1 MRLSAK
7 KLFGWH
13 NQPQEVSGALSDRF
27 TFFFFGYLFFPALLH
42 RNCKYWER
50 RNGQNAAATNT
61 SEKTNP
67 SITMIP
73 LACNLKIMK
82 RGFVCLHPAR
92 DFLSKLHLSYVISF
106 QLIKFKEL
114 SLPKTA
120 MAVRTTMKQ
129 LKDLWNLQIPKDI
142 TIKNASQK

>member
-7 KLFGWH
+7 NLFGWH

-27 TFFFFGYLFFPALLH
+27 TFFFFGTFSFLHCYTETANIESDETGKTLQPQTHLKKRILRSLWFLWLVIWKLWKGALFACTRPA
-42 RNCKYWER
+42 
-50 RNGQNAAATNT
+50 
-61 SEKTNP
+61 
-67 SITMIP
+67 I
-73 LACNLKIMK
+73 
-82 RGFVCLHPAR
+82 
-92 DFLSKLHLSYVISF
+92 FLSKLHLSYVISF